1 MIEGLSYLT
10 YHTCK
15 HRQTKILLHPVFRQK
30 QISSQIVPTTTM
42 TYKTE
47 KPQTICNRPHSTI
60 LKLHFTSKT
69 CIQSEGPFMYYVS
82 KFSDLFD
89 PPSAPLPYESINVRL
104 KISRICHFLTTLP
117 TPKNDYVI
125 HGWTLTTS
133 AELPQ

>member
-1 MIEGLSYLT
+1 
-10 YHTCK
+10 
-15 HRQTKILLHPVFRQK
+15 
-30 QISSQIVPTTTM
+30 M

-82 KFSDLFD
+82 KFSDFFD
-89 PPSAPLPYESINVRL
+89 HPPSPLPYESINVRL
-104 KISRICHFLTTLP
+104 KRSRICHFLTTLP
-117 TPKNDYVI
+117 TPINDYVI